1 MVRTVTNDADWCR
14 AMARTLAR
22 TAEERR
28 RVIGNEMVALAMLDV
43 AEACVE
49 LAAMIDR
56 DDARDRDDFTAEART
71 ARVNLV
77 TQPGVAAPK
86 EDGP

>member
-1 MVRTVTNDADWCR
+1 VNDAAWCR

-28 RVIGNEMVALAMLDV
+28 RIIGNEITAMMMLDV
-43 AEACVE
+43 AEACVV
-49 LAAMIDR
+49 LAAQIDA

-71 ARVNLV
+71 ARVQLS
-77 TQPGVAAPK
+77 TQPGVAAAK
-86 EDGP
+86 GT